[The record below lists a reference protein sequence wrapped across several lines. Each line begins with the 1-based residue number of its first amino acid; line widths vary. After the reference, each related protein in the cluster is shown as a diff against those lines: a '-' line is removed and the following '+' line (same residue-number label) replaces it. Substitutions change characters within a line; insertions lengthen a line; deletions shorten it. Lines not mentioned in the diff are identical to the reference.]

1 MRMKRM
7 ATIAG
12 LLGVAVTLTGCGIG
26 GPNEQDTVTYDV
38 ADKVAALEVETDSG
52 SIEVVESERQG
63 IHVTEALTWRKNK
76 PETSHQVRGDTL
88 ALTFNCPA
96 TWGFGAVGTS
106 CDVSYKVEVP
116 KGLRV
121 KVSSDSGALTL
132 TGLSGEL
139 DARSDSGAIEADGLS
154 VKQVAA
160 KTDSGAV
167 GLTFTGAPDKVTTAT
182 DSGRISVHVPQ
193 GPYKVVASTDSGGK
207 NIKAAV
213 DDSAP
218 RLIELTSDSGDLEVV
233 SP

>member
-1 MRMKRM
+1 M

-12 LLGVAVTLTGCGIG
+12 LLGVAVALTGCGIG
-26 GPNEQDTVTYDV
+26 GPAERDTVAYDV
-38 ADKVAALEVETDSG
+38 ADKVAALQVETDSG
-52 SIEVVESERQG
+52 SIEVVESQRQG
-63 IHVTEALTWRKNK
+63 IHVTEVLSWRKNK

-88 ALTFNCPA
+88 ALSFDCPS
-96 TWGFGAVGTS
+96 TWGWGAAGTS

-121 KVSSDSGALTL
+121 KVTSDSGALTL

-139 DARSDSGAIEADGLS
+139 DARSDSGAIEAGGLS
-154 VKQVAA
+154 ARQVAA

-167 GLTFTGAPDKVTTAT
+167 GLKFTGAPDKVTTAT
-182 DSGRISVHVPQ
+182 DSARISVHVPE
-193 GPYKVVASTDSGGK
+193 GPYKVVATTDSGGK
-207 NIKAAV
+207 NIRASV

>member
-26 GPNEQDTVTYDV
+26 GPTEQDTVTYDV
-38 ADKVAALEVETDSG
+38 ADKVAALQVETDSG

-63 IHVTEALTWRKNK
+63 IHVTEVLTWRKNK
-76 PETSHQVRGDTL
+76 PKPSHQVRGDTL

-96 TWGFGAVGTS
+96 TWGFGAAGTS

-154 VKQVAA
+154 AKQAAA
-160 KTDSGAV
+160 KTDSGEV
-167 GLTFTGAPDKVTTAT
+167 GLTFTGAPDKVTTTT